1 MDSEAVEDGLLAA
14 SSASRLVLAVPEDD
28 AAAEGPALGSLILWV
43 FTDVS
48 RDVSRFASIVL
59 DDTVTVVSALLELFI
74 FCVFADVSRGVSRW
88 DSLRLPAGSIDVP
101 Q

>member
-1 MDSEAVEDGLLAA
+1 MDSEAVEDRLLAA
-14 SSASRLVLAVPEDD
+14 SSASRLVPAVPEDD

-48 RDVSRFASIVL
+48 RDVSRFAPIVL

-74 FCVFADVSRGVSRW
+74 FCEVCIWCGCNYC
-88 DSLRLPAGSIDVP
+88 GSKVLLFC
-101 Q
+101 